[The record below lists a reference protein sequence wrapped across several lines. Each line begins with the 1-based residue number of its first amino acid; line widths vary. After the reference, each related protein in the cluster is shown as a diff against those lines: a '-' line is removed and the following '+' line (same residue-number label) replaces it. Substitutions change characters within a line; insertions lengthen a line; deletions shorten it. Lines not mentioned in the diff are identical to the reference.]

1 MKKAYKH
8 TDLSDKK
15 CSTPGC
21 RNFLKRRVVETIP
34 KADKCY
40 ACSHPQRKVNKIAN
54 ALRKAALAAS
64 PARS

>member
-1 MKKAYKH
+1 MKKGLKH

-21 RNFLKRRVVETIP
+21 HNMLKERVVRTYP

-40 ACSHPQRKVNKIAN
+40 SCSHPKRKANKIAN
-54 ALRKAALAAS
+54 AARKASLAA
-64 PARS
+64 PTARS

>member
-1 MKKAYKH
+1 MAKKGYKH

-21 RNFLKRRVVETIP
+21 NRKLKTRIVLTYP

-40 ACSHPQRKVNKIAN
+40 ACSHPQRKANKVAN
-54 ALRKAALAAS
+54 SEEKGTAVSK
-64 PARS
+64 